1 MGRQATHRRRTL
13 SGYRRRGRPRLGLTL
28 VELLVTACVLLIVL
42 TLAVSLSRH
51 VRAQSARVLTSDVL
65 VRAERLL
72 EAFLETQDAGLL
84 DRVTPLILAGEAV
97 GEDGSPEVAAAEDL
111 ALLRRAVRNNREWVR
126 LLTTSLPPELVDSPE
141 LLGRLPLSVY
151 DPRSMSLR
159 DAWGTPIVFVRR
171 NHPFLGMAPRDV
183 PFFLS
188 AGPDR
193 RFLTVADN
201 LYSYEAYPRPN

>member
-1 MGRQATHRRRTL
+1 MHRPSRT
-13 SGYRRRGRPRLGLTL
+13 RGNFKPRPAHHRGGFTL

-42 TLAVSLSRH
+42 SLAVSLSRH

-72 EAFLETQDAGLL
+72 DAYLSVRSADEL
-84 DRVTPLILAGEAV
+84 DRVTPLLLPGESVSDGRKAGPEAV
-97 GEDGSPEVAAAEDL
+97 LAEEA
-111 ALLRRAVRNNREWVR
+111 ALLRRAVRNNREWLR
-126 LLTTSLPPELVDSPE
+126 LLMAGVGPELLESPDI
-141 LLGRLPLSVY
+141 LGRLPLSIF
-151 DPRSMSLR
+151 DPRSVSLR
-159 DAWGTPIVFVRR
+159 DAWGTPVVLVRTS
-171 NHPFLGMAPRDV
+171 HPVLGVSPGDT